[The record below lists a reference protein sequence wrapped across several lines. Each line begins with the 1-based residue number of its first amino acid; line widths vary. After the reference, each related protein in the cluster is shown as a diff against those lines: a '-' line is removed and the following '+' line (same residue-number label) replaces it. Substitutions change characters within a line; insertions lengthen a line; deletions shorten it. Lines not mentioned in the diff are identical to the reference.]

1 MKGYTPRMITGMRVG
16 WRGLRH
22 FFGQGWVY
30 IWANVLWIALSLPIV
45 TAPAAWAGMC
55 QFSYHALRQ
64 PTSSF
69 SEFWS
74 GFRAHWRGG
83 VVVSLISVALVALSF
98 LNLLGFSREGGVEVA
113 ALRVIWI
120 LIVLGWF
127 GLQLYAFPLLPAM
140 KEPALKGSYRNAGVM
155 FLRHPFFTLGLW
167 LFCAPIIILSIALPA
182 AWLLITGGLLAA
194 IGNVAVQDRLRADG
208 FEPAPLPEPEPEPHW
223 DGVS

>member
-1 MKGYTPRMITGMRVG
+1 MITGLRVG

-22 FFGQGWVY
+22 FFGQGWTY

-45 TAPAAWAGMC
+45 TAPAAWAGMSR
-55 QFSYHALRQ
+55 FSYHALRQ
-64 PTSSF
+64 PTTNF
-69 SEFWS
+69 AEFWA

-83 VVVSLISVALVALSF
+83 IVLSLVTLALVLVT
-98 LNLLGFSREGGVEVA
+98 LVNLLGFSREGGIVA
-113 ALRVIWI
+113 AVLRILWI

-127 GLQLYAFPLLPAM
+127 GVQLYAGPLLPAM
-140 KEPALKGSYRNAGVM
+140 KQPAWKGALRNAGVM

-167 LFCAPIIILSIALPA
+167 LFCAPFIVLSFVLPA

-208 FEPAPLPEPEPEPHW
+208 IEKAPLPEPEAGEPHW